1 MGKYTEES
9 ILAIADYISTSD
21 ENAKSVGKIS
31 CGIRT
36 VETKLENLR
45 RFFTPSQINSII
57 SNQCDIRDVLRN
69 AGILKC

>member
-21 ENAKSVGKIS
+21 ENAKSSEKIS
-31 CGIRT
+31 CNLRST
-36 VETKLENLR
+36 ETKLENLR
-45 RFFTPSQINSII
+45 RFFTPTQISTII
-57 SNQCDIRDVLRN
+57 SNRCDIRDVLRN